1 MTNEI
6 SMENKGSI
14 KEKFFSTTG
23 RIGRMTF
30 FKRSVVLALIEV
42 LLMTIVGFSAALWTF
57 NSPDTDLITTA
68 AMFIVGL
75 LAIFPIY
82 CLNVKRLH
90 DLGKDET
97 LAKIFA
103 GLGIAGLAFNFSEST
118 LAQAIIIISSIIS
131 LGFTI
136 YLLFTRG
143 EIKAN
148 QYGDAQ

>member
-6 SMENKGSI
+6 SMENKGGI

-30 FKRSVVLALIEV
+30 FKRSVVLILIEIF
-42 LLMTIVGFSAALWTF
+42 LMMIVGFIAALWTF
-57 NSPDTDLITTA
+57 NSPNSDLIMTA

-75 LAIFPIY
+75 AAIFPIY

-97 LAKIFA
+97 LAKVFA
-103 GLGIAGLAFNFSEST
+103 GLGILGLAFTFSEST

-131 LGFTI
+131 LVFTV
-136 YLLFTRG
+136 YLLFMRG
-143 EIKAN
+143 ETNAN
-148 QYGDAQ
+148 EYGNAQ